1 MVETEEYLKLLFIII
16 IIEMRGSKLGSVKW
30 KVNAMLLRLNPGQG
44 MQISK
49 INEGRGLCSR
59 GMGRLSNVW

>member
-1 MVETEEYLKLLFIII
+1 MVETEEYLKLFIII
-16 IIEMRGSKLGSVKW
+16 IIETRGSIKW

-49 INEGRGLCSR
+49 INEGSGLC
-59 GMGRLSNVW
+59 